1 MLKAIIVDD
10 EQHCIDRLKK
20 LLGEHLGAI
29 ELIGSFKTVKEALKG
44 IETIAPDVVFLD
56 VHLQDETGF
65 DLLARLSPI
74 DFEVIF
80 TTAYDNYAVE
90 AFRFS
95 ALDYLLKPVDKE
107 EFAATIQKIVEKGGL
122 KDASKRLEVLFYNFE
137 NKMVG
142 SRKAAIP
149 TLEGLTFIKID
160 DIVRCQSDG
169 NYTNIFLIENKKL
182 IATKTLKYF
191 EEMLDDHQFF
201 RVHKSHYINVSFIDK
216 YLKGKGGYVLMSDGS
231 RIEVAVRRKEEF
243 LKKVV
248 K

>member
-216 YLKGKGGYVLMSDGS
+216 YLKGKGGYVLISDGS